1 MLFGAVRR
9 YIRIK
14 MEKSCLLR
22 FVSNQSVSECV
33 LINVTFWQLLLSF
46 WNNVFLCLLVCLTPF
61 GDTHTPRSSE
71 IIMWSTDLDD
81 CSTCVL
87 LLRNALGQSL
97 TLFVIHQ
104 DLERKT
110 DGYNSPC
117 LPLLHRSTCQPK
129 YIVIESLECCV
140 SAAIIVASSPVVQW

>member
-22 FVSNQSVSECV
+22 FVLNQSVSECV
-33 LINVTFWQLLLSF
+33 LINVTFWQLLLF
-46 WNNVFLCLLVCLTPF
+46 FLNNVFLCLLVCLTPF
-61 GDTHTPRSSE
+61 GDTRTPRSSE

-81 CSTCVL
+81 CSTRVL
-87 LLRNALGQSL
+87 LMRNALGQSL
-97 TLFVIHQ
+97 ALFVIHN
-104 DLERKT
+104 LERKT
-110 DGYNSPC
+110 DGYNSLC
-117 LPLLHRSTCQPK
+117 LSLLHSSTCLPK

-140 SAAIIVASSPVVQW
+140 PTAIIVAAPPAV